1 MSKGHGRIET
11 MGFEDESG
19 VLASGGATPH
29 RVVLVGR
36 TELDAKLRLDPM
48 LELVRTNSTL
58 EAIGELSATSGV
70 ASGAAGNASA
80 GNPTTLVLAPD
91 ADGRFDGVNGEQE
104 VREFLRLVRE
114 LEPGTRVLVARR
126 VGKSSL
132 PAWAGLV
139 DGSVASDASGEALR
153 RQLRGGTNIGVEAG
167 AAAIGVHLASPA
179 VVTPPPL
186 PGYAAASGTT
196 ASPPSLRLSPS
207 SSGVGAGANGVGGAR
222 PMTPAASASVTPP
235 PLPSTPPVPPMASP
249 APSLSAASEGIYA
262 GIGASESERGEQR
275 QVWADTGDES
285 LVRLLMLGKDP
296 VPTALDLIRSRL
308 GLASGTSVS
317 FKAEHDAPG
326 VAVMWRGRVLG
337 RLDVA
342 GVGGDRVAPHA
353 SWLGAWVALRDQ
365 HHQLRQAAF
374 TDPLTGA
381 YNRRFFDFFL
391 RSTMEEARAQRR
403 SLTLMVFD
411 IDDFKRFNDLHG
423 HAAGDE
429 ILLHTMRLLKSVIRP
444 SDKVCRVGGDEF
456 AVIFYDPAGPR
467 TANSRHPTDV
477 QQIAQR
483 FQKEILGQK
492 FPKLGD
498 QAPGPLTI
506 SAGLATY
513 PWDGRTPEELLQTA
527 DELALKGKRQGK
539 NVISFG
545 PGLGNGDVAVGDS
558 ASGDTQGA

>member
-1 MSKGHGRIET
+1 
-11 MGFEDESG
+11 MGYEDESG
-19 VLASGGATPH
+19 VLASGTGTPH

-36 TELDAKLRLDPM
+36 TELDAKLRLDPL

-70 ASGAAGNASA
+70 TGGAASNGSA
-80 GNPTTLVLAPD
+80 AAPTTLVLAPD
-91 ADGRFDGVNGEQE
+91 ADGRFDGVNGEHE

-126 VGKSSL
+126 VGKPSM

-153 RQLRGGTNIGVEAG
+153 RQLRGGMNSAAEAG
-167 AAAIGVHLASPA
+167 AAAIGVHSASTER
-179 VVTPPPL
+179 VMPPPL
-186 PGYAAASGTT
+186 PGYAAASGATV
-196 ASPPSLRLSPS
+196 SSLKMPPSGP
-207 SSGVGAGANGVGGAR
+207 GVSAGATDLGGAR
-222 PMTPAASASVTPP
+222 TMTPSVSASATPP
-235 PLPSTPPVPPMASP
+235 PLPWAPPLASP
-249 APSLSAASEGIYA
+249 AASLNAASEGIYS
-262 GIGASESERGEQR
+262 GLGASESERGEQR

-296 VPTALDLIRSRL
+296 VPTALDLIRTRL
-308 GLASGTSVS
+308 GLSSGTSVA

-337 RLDVA
+337 RLDVGGA
-342 GVGGDRVAPHA
+342 AGGDRVAPHA

-456 AVIFYDPAGPR
+456 AVVFYDPAGPR

-483 FQKEILGQK
+483 FQKEILSQK
-492 FPKLGD
+492 FPKLGE

-545 PGLGNGDVAVGDS
+545 PGLGSADLAGGDG
-558 ASGDTQGA
+558 ASGNTQGV